1 MGSCFCGVLTG
12 AALEARGAK
21 GGRKSLR
28 SVSAFRCERVF
39 TRGGGCARAAPFCV
53 CVRTSW
59 GACMSGTDGKTSRGL
74 RCNWKRS
81 EVVIAF

>member
-1 MGSCFCGVLTG
+1 MGLCFRGVLTG
-12 AALEARGAK
+12 AALERGWGKK
-21 GGRKSLR
+21 GGKVVSVRARLGASVYLRERKGEC
-28 SVSAFRCERVF
+28 V
-39 TRGGGCARAAPFCV
+39 APFCV

-59 GACMSGTDGKTSRGL
+59 RACMFGTDGKTSRGL